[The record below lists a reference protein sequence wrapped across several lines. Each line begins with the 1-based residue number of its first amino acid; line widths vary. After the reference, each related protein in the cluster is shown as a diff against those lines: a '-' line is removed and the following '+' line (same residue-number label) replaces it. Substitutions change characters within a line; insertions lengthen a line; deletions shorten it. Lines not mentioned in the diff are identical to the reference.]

1 MDILMELTDAIKKGV
16 GRRVI
21 AVTGAL
27 GVGRGNGGKPSPLPT
42 RIGPGDVLR

>member
-1 MDILMELTDAIKKGV
+1 MDILMELTDAIKRGE
-16 GRRVI
+16 RRVI

-42 RIGPGDVLR
+42 KIGPGDVLR